1 VNPNGSE
8 VSECKFEYGTTNAYG
23 TAVPCSPSKPG
34 SGTGPVAVSASVG
47 SLTANTTYHFRIS
60 ATNSGGTSK
69 GSDETLTTLAN
80 APTVVTKAAS
90 SLTQTTVSLNA
101 TVNPNGSEVSECKF
115 EYGTTNAYG
124 SSAPCTPAP
133 GSGTGPVAVSAS
145 VGSLTANTTYHFRIV
160 ATNPGG
166 TSDGSDETLTTLAN
180 ASPAYWYRNG
190 AKIAQG
196 VKVPIISWGTLTLH
210 SAEDPVTCHTV
221 GGGYIENPV
230 GGGTGI
236 DRIESFTPFFSCAA
250 PACPAVNE
258 VKAEKLPWPSELI
271 DEGEGVITEKSTG
284 IALRVKCFVPATTE
298 EAEQVMSNV
307 VFSGEWTPSIQS
319 GTSATK
325 PSFVDFG
332 AGSGHLESEDGP
344 GETIGREKLMGYEE
358 EEVITAK

>member
-1 VNPNGSE
+1 
-8 VSECKFEYGTTNAYG
+8 
-23 TAVPCSPSKPG
+23 
-34 SGTGPVAVSASVG
+34 
-47 SLTANTTYHFRIS
+47 
-60 ATNSGGTSK
+60 
-69 GSDETLTTLAN
+69 
-80 APTVVTKAAS
+80 
-90 SLTQTTVSLNA
+90 
-101 TVNPNGSEVSECKF
+101 
-115 EYGTTNAYG
+115 
-124 SSAPCTPAP
+124 
-133 GSGTGPVAVSAS
+133 
-145 VGSLTANTTYHFRIV
+145 
-160 ATNPGG
+160 
-166 TSDGSDETLTTLAN
+166 
-180 ASPAYWYRNG
+180 
-190 AKIAQG
+190 
-196 VKVPIISWGTLTLH
+196 
-210 SAEDPVTCHTV
+210 V